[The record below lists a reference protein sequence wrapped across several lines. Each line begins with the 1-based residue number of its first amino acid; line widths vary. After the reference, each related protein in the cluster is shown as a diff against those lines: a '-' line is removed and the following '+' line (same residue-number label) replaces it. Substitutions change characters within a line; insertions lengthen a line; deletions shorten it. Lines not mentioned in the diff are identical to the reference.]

1 MAAILNQINRLAFVI
16 APVFWNLVYR
26 SVIAVIVGYLWL
38 AFSKVFDR
46 YLHPG
51 CKFGGIFLVFQ
62 ILLMPFTFNE
72 YSHMS
77 VMKSFEPIQHISY
90 RQEYDMYESYYFIA
104 QQDDEASYMGIPDGA
119 LKDMADRRYAKS
131 LVFDVA
137 LPLIWLGGTAAGGV
151 LLVTANTSLKKKIN
165 RSSRP
170 AEKWIYDIYEEN
182 KIILKTKKTADIL
195 ITDIVSVPA
204 VTGMFKKKI
213 LLPSYVETMDK
224 TTVANIL
231 IHEQQ
236 HIKQGDVEYAYFIMA
251 VQTVYW
257 FNPLLTRLL
266 KHQRQQIELITD
278 YNVLNRTQQDTA
290 YTTAMVDVLAH
301 NATGVT
307 GHPMLCMT
315 DSVKNMK
322 QRIQNIKHRD
332 FYKKNF
338 NKITICVSVLFCI
351 CWIFLAPTYDTYTPE
366 QPAIYK
372 DSHGALA
379 VEKPSSISFGINDR
393 HINIS
398 CSLPWNWESLGL
410 RHTLVNEVPQSDV
423 PLPLGMFEQTTY
435 LMQDDELIGFIGLS
449 SFEPY
454 TEEIPQEEY
463 HKTVWPQ
470 LRLSSFAIWDP
481 FTPVKQT
488 ETGEIGLVD
497 INYVDYEY
505 YATHPDTPLADV
517 PHYESFGIMGYNKE
531 DGVYAAIAFLPD
543 KVNRDTA
550 LEIARSLEVYGNNS
564 YPEAEPHLGRW
575 KQASVNINGY
585 EFSCDLPAAWNI
597 TAEGGNTGRNG
608 IPVPLGEYDE
618 FEHTVNILNNSELI
632 GRIGVNS
639 FVPYEGEISPEN
651 YYQTVF
657 SGLRTSSFFSWEP
670 FETLI
675 RTENGENGVVDIYYV
690 DYLQLEYYPGAKAAT
705 PHHTTN
711 GAWAYDRDAQFYVCF
726 GFIPGTVTDEDAARI
741 AQSIVLKTG

>member
-38 AFSKVFDR
+38 AFSKAFDR